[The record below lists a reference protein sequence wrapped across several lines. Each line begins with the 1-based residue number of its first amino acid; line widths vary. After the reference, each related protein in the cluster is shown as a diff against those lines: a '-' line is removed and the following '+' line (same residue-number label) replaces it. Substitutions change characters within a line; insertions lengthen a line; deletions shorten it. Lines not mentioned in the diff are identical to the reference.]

1 MMLRTDFNHL
11 PSALRAELRL
21 VTALLFEGF
30 DALCARKRQDRYKT
44 AHIDKLILYGHHVA
58 EDQASVPCAAP
69 IRLMAIVNHHR
80 IAARRDDWAPIR
92 DRLRRAWETGEIA
105 RPVRLA
111 VHSLAHVNNALIRG
125 VPWFVKIA
133 TEGIAL
139 YQASSARLES
149 PRRLPGVRHHEL
161 GKAQFDRWYERASD
175 FLLGAGFYQGRGNL
189 AMAALLLHQACEHL
203 YQAVAWSLTLNGLRT
218 HALDELREVAEYLD
232 MRLSLAWP
240 QDTLFERRAFACIRR
255 AYVEVRYGSSYRI
268 TAEELAFAM
277 DCTHALHRLVHSLCH
292 ERLKAFARQAQEA
305 ENACAA

>member
-1 MMLRTDFNHL
+1 MMLRADLDHL
-11 PSALRAELRL
+11 PATLRAELRH

-69 IRLMAIVNHHR
+69 IRLMAIVNHRR

-92 DRLRRAWETGEIA
+92 DRLRRAWETGEIT

-111 VHSLAHVNNALIRG
+111 VHTLAHVNNALIRG
-125 VPWFVKIA
+125 VPWFVTIA

-149 PRRLPGVRHHEL
+149 PRRLPGVRRHEL
-161 GKAQFDRWYERASD
+161 GKAEFDRWYERASD

-189 AMAALLLHQACEHL
+189 PMAALLLHQACEHL
-203 YQAVAWSLTLNGLRT
+203 YQCVAWCLTLNGLRT

-232 MRLSLAWP
+232 MRISLAWP
-240 QDTLFERRAFACIRR
+240 QDTPLERRAFACIRR
-255 AYVEVRYGSSYRI
+255 AYVEVRYGRAYRI

-277 DCTHALHRLVHSLCH
+277 GCTRALHRLVHSTCH
-292 ERLKAFARQAQEA
+292 ERLEAFARQAQEA
-305 ENACAA
+305 GHACAA